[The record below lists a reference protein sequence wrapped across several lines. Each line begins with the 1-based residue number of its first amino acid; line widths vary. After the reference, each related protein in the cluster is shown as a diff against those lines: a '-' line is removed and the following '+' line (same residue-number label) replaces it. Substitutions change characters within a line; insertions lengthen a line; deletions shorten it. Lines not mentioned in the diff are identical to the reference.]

1 MTTNCK
7 SLDVLVTPY
16 VDGELDA
23 ANRAALDAHLRV
35 CPPCHSRVAAERN
48 VRELIQTRKSVWQKE
63 CAPAALRAKCAG
75 ITATITADL
84 PPSRRWRFG
93 EPRRSQSRG
102 GAFRPAQGV
111 ATATWRARLT
121 PYALAASLVV
131 IVGGAFLYGLTDR
144 SVRIMAAELTAD
156 HVKCFG
162 LNRLLG
168 THDAASVVEGSIGPS
183 FAWPLHLPDRPDRAG
198 LELVGARPCLY
209 GEGRVAH
216 IMYRHN
222 GHPVSVFMLP
232 KTSRADAL
240 VGVMG
245 HEAAVWSVGDR
256 TFVLI
261 AREPRGEVERMAS
274 FVHAGLR

>member
-1 MTTNCK
+1 MNCK
-7 SLDVLVTPY
+7 TLDPLVTPY

-23 ANRAALDAHLRV
+23 ANRAEVDAHLRV

-48 VRELIQTRKSVWQKE
+48 VKELLQTRKAVFQQQG
-63 CAPAALRAKCAG
+63 APPALRAKCAG
-75 ITATITADL
+75 IAGTAGFKARTA
-84 PPSRRWRFG
+84 
-93 EPRRSQSRG
+93 
-102 GAFRPAQGV
+102 ARPAQSS
-111 ATATWRARLT
+111 TWRTRLT

-131 IVGGAFLYGLTDR
+131 IVGGAFLYELTDR
-144 SVRIMAAELTAD
+144 SVRVLAAELTAD

-168 THDAASVVEGSIGPS
+168 THEAASVVEGSIGSS
-183 FAWPLHLPDRPDRAG
+183 FAWPLHLPEGPERAG

-209 GEGRVAH
+209 GEGRIAH

-232 KTSRADAL
+232 KTSRAEAL
-240 VGVMG
+240 VDVMG
-245 HEAAVWSVGDR
+245 HEAAVWSIGGR

-261 AREPRGEVERMAS
+261 AREPRGEVQRMAS

>member
-1 MTTNCK
+1 MKCK
-7 SLDVLVTPY
+7 SLEPLVTPY

-23 ANRAALDAHLRV
+23 DNRAALDAHLRV

-48 VRELIQTRKSVWQKE
+48 VRELLQTRKAVFQQPG
-63 CAPAALRAKCAG
+63 APPALRAKCAG
-75 ITATITADL
+75 ITADL
-84 PPSRRWRFG
+84 KVRTTRDTSTRDT
-93 EPRRSQSRG
+93 SDVVQ
-102 GAFRPAQGV
+102 AFRPAR
-111 ATATWRARLT
+111 ATAWWRARLT

-131 IVGGAFLYGLTDR
+131 IVGGAFLYELTDR
-144 SVRIMAAELTAD
+144 SVHVLAAELTAD

-168 THDAASVVEGSIGPS
+168 THEAASVVEGSIGPS
-183 FAWPLHLPDRPDRAG
+183 FAWPLHLPDRPERAG

-209 GEGRVAH
+209 GEGRIAH

-240 VGVMG
+240 VDVMG
-245 HEAAVWSVGDR
+245 HEAAVWSIGDR

>member
-1 MTTNCK
+1 MNCK
-7 SLDVLVTPY
+7 SLDSFVTPY

-23 ANRAALDAHLRV
+23 ANRAEVDAHLRV

-48 VRELIQTRKSVWQKE
+48 VKELLQTRKAVFQQQG
-63 CAPAALRAKCAG
+63 APPALRAKCQSVIAG
-75 ITATITADL
+75 VDADL
-84 PPSRRWRFG
+84 KVRTTTARTDDAHRMTDVV
-93 EPRRSQSRG
+93 Q
-102 GAFRPAQGV
+102 AFRPARG
-111 ATATWRARLT
+111 TATWRARLT

-131 IVGGAFLYGLTDR
+131 IVGGAFLYELTDR
-144 SVRIMAAELTAD
+144 SVRVLAAELTAD

-168 THDAASVVEGSIGPS
+168 THEAASVVEGSIGPS
-183 FAWPLHLPDRPDRAG
+183 FAWPLHLPDGPERAG

-209 GEGRVAH
+209 GEGRIAH

-232 KTSRADAL
+232 KTSRAEAL
-240 VGVMG
+240 VDVMG
-245 HEAAVWSVGDR
+245 HEAAVWSIGDR

-261 AREPRGEVERMAS
+261 AREPRGEVQRMAS

>member
-1 MTTNCK
+1 MNCK
-7 SLDVLVTPY
+7 TLDSFVTPY

-23 ANRAALDAHLRV
+23 ANRVEVDAHLRV

-48 VRELIQTRKSVWQKE
+48 VKELLQTRKAVFQQQG
-63 CAPAALRAKCAG
+63 APPALRAKCAG
-75 ITATITADL
+75 IAGTAGVKARTSA
-84 PPSRRWRFG
+84 
-93 EPRRSQSRG
+93 
-102 GAFRPAQGV
+102 RPAQSS
-111 ATATWRARLT
+111 TWRTHLT

-131 IVGGAFLYGLTDR
+131 IVGGAFLYQLTDR
-144 SVRIMAAELTAD
+144 SVRVLAAELTAD

-168 THDAASVVEGSIGPS
+168 THEAASVVEGSIGPS
-183 FAWPLHLPDRPDRAG
+183 FAWPLHLPDRPERAG

-209 GEGRVAH
+209 GEGRIAH
-216 IMYRHN
+216 IMYRHY

-232 KTSRADAL
+232 KTSRAEAL
-240 VGVMG
+240 VDVMG
-245 HEAAVWSVGDR
+245 HEAAVWSIGDR

-261 AREPRGEVERMAS
+261 AREPRGEVQRMAS

>member
-1 MTTNCK
+1 MNCK
-7 SLDVLVTPY
+7 SLDSFVTPY
-16 VDGELDA
+16 VDGELDP
-23 ANRAALDAHLRV
+23 ANRAAVDTHLRV

-48 VRELIQTRKSVWQKE
+48 VKELLQSRKAVLQQH
-63 CAPAALRAKCAG
+63 CAPPALRAKCAG
-75 ITATITADL
+75 IAGTTGLKAPTTA
-84 PPSRRWRFG
+84 
-93 EPRRSQSRG
+93 
-102 GAFRPAQGV
+102 RPA
-111 ATATWRARLT
+111 TAWRARLT

-131 IVGGAFLYGLTDR
+131 IVGGAFLYELTDR
-144 SVRIMAAELTAD
+144 SVRVLAAELTAD

-168 THDAASVVEGSIGPS
+168 THEAASVVEGSIGPS
-183 FAWPLHLPDRPDRAG
+183 FAWPLHLPDGPERAG

-209 GEGRVAH
+209 GEGRIAH

-232 KTSRADAL
+232 KTSRAEAL
-240 VGVMG
+240 VDVMG
-245 HEAAVWSVGDR
+245 HEAAVWSIGDR

>member
-1 MTTNCK
+1 MNCK
-7 SLDVLVTPY
+7 TLDPLVTPY

-23 ANRAALDAHLRV
+23 ANRAEVDAHLRV

-48 VRELIQTRKSVWQKE
+48 VKELLQTRKAVFQQQG
-63 CAPAALRAKCAG
+63 APPALRAKCAG
-75 ITATITADL
+75 IAGTAGFKARTA
-84 PPSRRWRFG
+84 
-93 EPRRSQSRG
+93 
-102 GAFRPAQGV
+102 ARPAQSS
-111 ATATWRARLT
+111 TWRTRLT

-131 IVGGAFLYGLTDR
+131 IVGGAFLYELTDR
-144 SVRIMAAELTAD
+144 SVRVLAAELTAD

-168 THDAASVVEGSIGPS
+168 THEAPSIVEGSIGSS
-183 FAWPLHLPDRPDRAG
+183 FAWPLHLPEGPERAG

-209 GEGRVAH
+209 GEGRIAH

-232 KTSRADAL
+232 KTSRAEAL
-240 VGVMG
+240 VDVMG
-245 HEAAVWSVGDR
+245 HEAAVWSIGDR

-261 AREPRGEVERMAS
+261 AREPRGEVQRMAS